1 MSVHVKKEKR
11 RKEFNNSGVLF
22 GIVTSTTVLPL
33 NLYPGVKQ
41 SSKELKKEL
50 GSVYHHFSLSLP
62 FAGRMKGIKQKHE
75 PWDRGSS

>member
-50 GSVYHHFSLSLP
+50 GSVYHHFSLLCP
-62 FAGRMKGIKQKHE
+62 LLGE
-75 PWDRGSS
+75 